1 MKQTLSVIFAFCVLA
16 GAAYGENISVP
27 GVGVF
32 SNYVVRRVE
41 PDGIT
46 IKQSA
51 GVTKLFFSELP
62 SDIRSRYAVDPVR
75 AAEYQREKAIAQ
87 ADWAE
92 KVEQAKAKEQA
103 EWIEHGA
110 RLQANKPLPNDEGG
124 GRGKT
129 TTNDDLGWEYSLG
142 DNMGADFYRFK
153 PTTTDG
159 SEYDLPSKSDE
170 FPVRRLGPYGRRLGV
185 INRSRGA
192 HIVKSSA
199 QYGSVQQDMQE
210 QNTRR
215 QQYEMDRMRSEI
227 NQLKNDQGIW

>member
-1 MKQTLSVIFAFCVLA
+1 MKQTLLILFALCALG
-16 GAAYGENISVP
+16 GASRGENISVP

-46 IKQSA
+46 IKHSA
-51 GVTKLFFSELP
+51 GVTKLFFTELP
-62 SDIRSRYAVDPVR
+62 PDIRSRYAADPER
-75 AAEYQREKAIAQ
+75 AEAYQREKAIAQ

-92 KVEQAKAKEQA
+92 KVERAKAKEQA

-110 RLQANKPLPNDEGG
+110 HLQANESLLKSRGNGG
-124 GRGKT
+124 GKST
-129 TTNDDLGWEYSLG
+129 AKDDLDWDYPRAGVPEAAVYRYNPATFDGLEY
-142 DNMGADFYRFK
+142 
-153 PTTTDG
+153 
-159 SEYDLPSKSDE
+159 EQPSNSDE

-185 INRSRGA
+185 IKRTRGA
-192 HIVKSSA
+192 HTVKSSV
-199 QYGSVQQDMQE
+199 QYGSAQQDMQE

-227 NQLKNDQGIW
+227 NQLKGDHGIW